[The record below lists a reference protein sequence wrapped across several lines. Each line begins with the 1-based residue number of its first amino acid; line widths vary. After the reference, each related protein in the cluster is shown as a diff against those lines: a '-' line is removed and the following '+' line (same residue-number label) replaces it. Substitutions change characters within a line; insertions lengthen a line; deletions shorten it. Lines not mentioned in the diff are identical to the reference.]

1 MGNDIKIT
9 LEGLLSVI
17 ESTKPI
23 TINLYNEENLL
34 LITFVMAGF
43 ECLDDFLCDDEV
55 TKIKIVNLNTL
66 DITIDTRLDD

>member
-1 MGNDIKIT
+1 MGEEIKIT

-34 LITFVMAGF
+34 LITFVMSGYD
-43 ECLDDFLCDDEV
+43 CLDDFLCDDEV
-55 TKIKIVNLNTL
+55 KKVKIVNLNTL
-66 DITIDTRLDD
+66 DVTIDTSLN